1 MKKVI
6 SFLLAVVLCF
16 TLAAEAFAAS
26 VKLEAVS
33 ETVQTGQNIAVA
45 LTVDESYS
53 DVITLETRLYYNSA
67 LFTYVSYTED
77 NKDVTVKATPSTDA
91 NGTYM
96 QVTII
101 SATGGAAVKA
111 NEKIATLVFAAKDG
125 VTEQTSAE
133 FKSKIQYG
141 KTKDGTEISASDMQT
156 YSVTITPPAPGYQV
170 SVPKSISAGVNGETI
185 VPVAVHL
192 TEANGTYSASNT
204 FNAYSFTVTYDTA
217 MLRYK
222 SITPTEAKVT
232 ELGNGKLKI
241 AGTSHKAINGSD
253 TAFKLTFETFAAVGA
268 ATVTVSDA
276 KIDDKAN
283 AIDKDAPWAKAG
295 NLTTT
300 VTVGGYSVTLP
311 EGFEGKGSAA
321 AGEDYTFKVTDGKAY
336 TVTATVD
343 GISVPVTKNDDSYT
357 IEGRYVTGKIV
368 VKATPKKMVTVNV
381 THPDKTTIAGLNNG
395 TTVPEGEDVTFTVT
409 SPLDK
414 NPIAYTVKVGEVEI
428 AASRVAIA
436 ERKGPRMAYA
446 YTYTI
451 PGSMVKGESIT
462 VTVEQATDSVALIKT
477 GNGWDEN
484 VTLTY
489 TAGGVETTLTGGTIP
504 TSATALTVT
513 IKQND
518 KRNYTAVQYKQ
529 NLAAE
534 WTDFGE
540 PEKKDGNLVY
550 TYTGGFNKDILSN
563 GSFAV
568 KIDYTE
574 KADFAAD
581 KVVEYLKL
589 GTDASAKTMW
599 LVLCS
604 GKTNGYLTCSYGEN
618 TAPMYYSEKYQAW
631 AYLVISGD
639 AAETV
644 KQNVSIMNVDESAG
658 KKTVDYSGDVNMT
671 GGGVD
676 INDAQLIVNMYNA
689 DYTKFTGNVTM
700 EKFLRA
706 DMDGSKAVNNEDVLK
721 IIAAVNS

>member
-16 TLAAEAFAAS
+16 TLAAEAFASS
-26 VKLEAVS
+26 VKPEAVS

-45 LTVDESYS
+45 MTVDESYS
-53 DVITLETRLYYNSA
+53 DVITLETRLYYNSD
-67 LFTYVSYTED
+67 LFTYVSYIGD
-77 NKDVTVKATPSTDA
+77 NKDVTVNATPLTDT

-141 KTKDGTEISASDMQT
+141 KTKGGTEISASDMQT

-170 SVPKSISAGVNGETI
+170 SVPMSISAGVNGETI

-192 TEANGTYSASNT
+192 TEADGTHSASNT

-217 MLRYK
+217 KLRYK
-222 SITPTEAKVT
+222 SIAPADAEVT
-232 ELGNGKLKI
+232 ELGNGVLKI
-241 AGTSHKAINGSD
+241 AGTSHDAINGSD
-253 TAFKLTFETFAAVGA
+253 TAFKLTFETFTAVGA
-268 ATVTVSDA
+268 ATVAVSDA

-283 AIDKDAPWAKAG
+283 AIDKDAPLAKAG

-311 EGFEGKGSAA
+311 EGFEGEGSAA

-343 GISVPVTKNDDSYT
+343 GIPVPVTKNETTYT
-357 IEGRYVTGKIV
+357 IAAQYVTGKIV
-368 VKATPKKMVTVNV
+368 VAAEEKAMVTVKV
-381 THPDKTTIAGLNNG
+381 TNNGGGTIAGLNNDM
-395 TTVPEGEDVTFTVT
+395 TVPEGEDVTFTVT
-409 SPLDK
+409 SPRS
-414 NPIAYTVKVGEVEI
+414 NSTIAYVVTVGGVEL
-428 AASRVAIA
+428 AAKELTISNG
-436 ERKGPRMAYA
+436 RKKAYT

-462 VTVEQATDSVALIKT
+462 VTVEQASSNVWTLIKT
-477 GNGWDEN
+477 GNGWDDA
-484 VTLTY
+484 TLTY
-489 TAGGVETTLTGGTIP
+489 TNENGEAQSAAGSTIP
-504 TSATALTVT
+504 NTAKMVTVS
-513 IKQND
+513 IPKND
-518 KRNYTAVQYKQ
+518 KRTYTVQYGLDSAASSP
-529 NLAAE
+529 LAQADAGDK
-534 WTDFGE
+534 WT
-540 PEKKDGNLVY
+540 Y
-550 TYTGGFNKDILSN
+550 TYTADESIFSLFYLDIT
-563 GSFAV
+563 
-568 KIDYTE
+568 YTE

-581 KVVEYLKL
+581 EVVAYLKL

-639 AAETV
+639 DAETV
-644 KQNVSIMNVDESAG
+644 KNSVKIMNVDESAG

-671 GGGVD
+671 GGVD

-689 DYTKFTGNVTM
+689 DYTVFTGNVTM

-706 DMDGSKAVNNEDVLK
+706 DMDGTKAVDNADVLK
-721 IIAAVNS
+721 IIAAVNN

>member
-6 SFLLAVVLCF
+6 SFMLAIILMMSLCVSAF
-16 TLAAEAFAAS
+16 ALSLTPAADKTSIAQGETITVTLSFDERIEDIASAEA
-26 VKLEAVS
+26 
-33 ETVQTGQNIAVA
+33 
-45 LTVDESYS
+45 
-53 DVITLETRLYYNSA
+53 RLYFDDTKFEFNSGVGA
-67 LFTYVSYTED
+67 DSYT
-77 NKDVTVKATPSTDA
+77 NV
-91 NGTYM
+91 
-96 QVTII
+96 
-101 SATGGAAVKA
+101 
-111 NEKIATLVFAAKDG
+111 AKDAK
-125 VTEQTSAE
+125 TENGKKFVQINYFCQSIDSPIAAGKFATITFTAKQDIQGDAE
-133 FKSKIQYG
+133 FSAQVVSSMLKDEN
-141 KTKDGTEISASDMQT
+141 KTANTDPISLT
-156 YSVTITPPAPGYQV
+156 VTITPPAPGYQV

-217 MLRYK
+217 KLRYK
-222 SITPTEAKVT
+222 SIAPADAKVT
-232 ELGNGKLKI
+232 ELGNGELRI
-241 AGTSHKAINGSD
+241 AGTSHDAINGSD
-253 TAFKLTFETFAAVGA
+253 TAFKLTFETFSAIGA
-268 ATVTVSDA
+268 ADVSISNA

-283 AIDKDAPWAKAG
+283 AIDKDAPLAKAG

-311 EGFEGKGSAA
+311 EGFEGAGSAA

-343 GISVPVTKNDDSYT
+343 GISVPVTKNETTYT
-357 IEGRYVTGKIV
+357 IAAQYVTGKIV
-368 VKATPKKMVTVNV
+368 VTAEEKAMVTVKVANNGGG
-381 THPDKTTIAGLNNG
+381 TIAGLNNDM
-395 TTVPEGEDVTFTVT
+395 TVPEGEDVTFTVA
-409 SPLDK
+409 SPLS
-414 NPIAYTVKVGEVEI
+414 NSTIAYVVTVGDVEL
-428 AASRVAIA
+428 AAKELTISNGR
-436 ERKGPRMAYA
+436 RRTYT

-462 VTVEQATDSVALIKT
+462 VTVEKATNSVALIKT

-489 TAGGVETTLTGGTIP
+489 TADGVEKTLTGGTIP

-518 KRNYTAVQYKQ
+518 KRNYTVQYKQ
-529 NLAAE
+529 NLANE

-550 TYTGGFNKDILSN
+550 TYTDGFDKDTLSN

-581 KVVEYLKL
+581 EVVKYLEL
-589 GTDASAKTMW
+589 GTGESAKTMW

-639 AAETV
+639 DAETV
-644 KQNVSIMNVDESAG
+644 KQNVSIMNVDESTG

-671 GGGVD
+671 GGVD

-689 DYTKFTGNVTM
+689 DYTEFAGNVTM

-706 DMDGSKAVNNEDVLK
+706 DMDGSKVVDNTDVLK
-721 IIAAVNS
+721 IIAAVNN

>member
-6 SFLLAVVLCF
+6 SFMLAIILMISLCVSAF
-16 TLAAEAFAAS
+16 ALSLTPTADKTSIAQGETITVTLSFDEQIEDIASAEARLYFDDTKFEFNSGVGADS
-26 VKLEAVS
+26 YTNVVKDVKTENGKKY
-33 ETVQTGQNIAVA
+33 VQVNYFCS
-45 LTVDESYS
+45 TVDSPIAAGKFAT
-53 DVITLETRLYYNSA
+53 IT
-67 LFTYVSYTED
+67 FT
-77 NKDVTVKATPSTDA
+77 
-91 NGTYM
+91 
-96 QVTII
+96 
-101 SATGGAAVKA
+101 
-111 NEKIATLVFAAKDG
+111 AKQDIQG
-125 VTEQTSAE
+125 DAE
-133 FKSKIQYG
+133 FSAQVVSSMLKDEN
-141 KTKDGTEISASDMQT
+141 KTANTDPISLT
-156 YSVTITPPAPGYQV
+156 VTITPPAPGYQV

-217 MLRYK
+217 KLRYK
-222 SITPTEAKVT
+222 SIAPADAKVT
-232 ELGNGKLKI
+232 ELGKGELRI
-241 AGTSHKAINGSD
+241 AGTSHHAINGSD
-253 TAFKLTFETFAAVGA
+253 TAFKLTFETFSAVGA
-268 ATVTVSDA
+268 AKVAVSDA

-283 AIDKDAPWAKAG
+283 AIDKDAPLAKAG

-311 EGFEGKGSAA
+311 EGFEGEGSAA
-321 AGEDYTFKVTDGKAY
+321 AGKDYTFNVTDGKAY

-343 GISVPVTKNDDSYT
+343 GISVPVTKNETTYT
-357 IEGRYVTGKIV
+357 IAAQYVTGKIV

-381 THPDKTTIAGLNNG
+381 TYPDKTTIAGLPNDM
-395 TTVPEGEDVTFTVT
+395 TVPEGEDVTFKVT
-409 SPLDK
+409 SPRS
-414 NPIAYTVKVGEVEI
+414 NSAIAYVVTVGDVEL
-428 AASRVAIA
+428 AAKELTISDGRS
-436 ERKGPRMAYA
+436 KTYT

-462 VTVEQATDSVALIKT
+462 VTVEKATDSVALIKT

-489 TAGGVETTLTGGTIP
+489 TADGVEKTLTGGTIP
-504 TSATALTVT
+504 TSATALTAT

-518 KRNYTAVQYKQ
+518 KRNYTVQYKQ
-529 NLAAE
+529 NLANE

-550 TYTGGFNKDILSN
+550 TYTDGFDKDTLSN

-581 KVVEYLKL
+581 EVVKYLEL
-589 GTDASAKTMW
+589 GTGESAKTMW

-604 GKTNGYLTCSYGEN
+604 GKTNGYLTCSYDGS
-618 TAPMYYSEKYQAW
+618 TAAPMYYSEKYQAW

-639 AAETV
+639 DAETV
-644 KQNVSIMNVDESAG
+644 KQNVSIMNVDESTG

-671 GGGVD
+671 GGVD

-689 DYTKFTGNVTM
+689 DYTGFAGNVTM
-700 EKFLRA
+700 EKFLRV
-706 DMDGSKAVNNEDVLK
+706 DMDGSKVVDNTDVLK
-721 IIAAVNS
+721 IIAAVNN

>member
-6 SFLLAVVLCF
+6 SFMLAIILMISLCVSAF
-16 TLAAEAFAAS
+16 ALSLTPTADKTSIAQGETITVTLSFDEQIEDIASAEARLYFDDTKFEFNSGVGADS
-26 VKLEAVS
+26 YTNVVKDVKTENGKKY
-33 ETVQTGQNIAVA
+33 VQVNYFCS
-45 LTVDESYS
+45 TVDSPIAAGKFAT
-53 DVITLETRLYYNSA
+53 IT
-67 LFTYVSYTED
+67 FT
-77 NKDVTVKATPSTDA
+77 
-91 NGTYM
+91 
-96 QVTII
+96 
-101 SATGGAAVKA
+101 
-111 NEKIATLVFAAKDG
+111 AKQDIQG
-125 VTEQTSAE
+125 DAE
-133 FKSKIQYG
+133 FSAQVVSSMLKDEN
-141 KTKDGTEISASDMQT
+141 KTANTDPISLT
-156 YSVTITPPAPGYQV
+156 VTITPPAPGYQV

-192 TEANGTYSASNT
+192 TEADGTHSASNT

-217 MLRYK
+217 KLRYK
-222 SITPTEAKVT
+222 SIAPAEAEVT
-232 ELGNGKLKI
+232 ELGNGVLKI
-241 AGTSHKAINGSD
+241 AGTSHVAINGSD
-253 TAFKLTFETFAAVGA
+253 TAFKLTFETFTAVGA
-268 ATVTVSDA
+268 ATVAVSDA

-283 AIDKDAPWAKAG
+283 AIDKDAPLAKAG

-311 EGFEGKGSAA
+311 EGFEGEGSAA
-321 AGEDYTFKVTDGKAY
+321 AGVDYTFNVTDGKAY

-343 GISVPVTKNDDSYT
+343 GISVPVTKNETTYT
-357 IEGRYVTGKIV
+357 IAAQYVTGKIV
-368 VKATPKKMVTVNV
+368 VAAEEKAMVTVKV
-381 THPDKTTIAGLNNG
+381 TNNGGGTIAGLNDG
-395 TTVPEGEDVTFTVT
+395 MTVPEGEDVTFKVT
-409 SPLDK
+409 SPRS
-414 NPIAYTVKVGEVEI
+414 NSTIAYVVTVGDVEL
-428 AASRVAIA
+428 AAKELTISNGRN
-436 ERKGPRMAYA
+436 KTYT

-451 PGSMVKGESIT
+451 PGSMVKGKSIT
-462 VTVEQATDSVALIKT
+462 VTVKQATDSVALIKT

-489 TAGGVETTLTGGTIP
+489 TADGVEKTLTGGTIP

-518 KRNYTAVQYKQ
+518 KRNYTVQYKQ

-550 TYTGGFNKDILSN
+550 TYTGGFDKYTLSN

-581 KVVEYLKL
+581 GVVEYLKL

-631 AYLVISGD
+631 AYLVISD
-639 AAETV
+639 DNAETV

-671 GGGVD
+671 GGVD

-689 DYTKFTGNVTM
+689 DYTVFTGNVTM

-706 DMDGSKAVNNEDVLK
+706 DMDGNKAVNNADVLK
-721 IIAAVNS
+721 IIAAVNN

>member
-26 VKLEAVS
+26 VKPEAVS

-45 LTVDESYS
+45 MTVDESYS
-53 DVITLETRLYYNSA
+53 DVITLETRLYYNSD
-67 LFTYVSYTED
+67 LFTYVSYIGD
-77 NKDVTVKATPSTDA
+77 NKDVTVNATPLTDT

-141 KTKDGTEISASDMQT
+141 KTKGGTEISASDMQT

-170 SVPKSISAGVNGETI
+170 SVPMSISAGVNGETI

-192 TEANGTYSASNT
+192 TEADGTHSASNT

-217 MLRYK
+217 KLRYK
-222 SITPTEAKVT
+222 SIAPADAEVT
-232 ELGNGKLKI
+232 ELGNGVLKI
-241 AGTSHKAINGSD
+241 AGTSHDAINGSD
-253 TAFKLTFETFAAVGA
+253 TAFKLTFETFTAVGA
-268 ATVTVSDA
+268 ATVAVSDA

-283 AIDKDAPWAKAG
+283 AIDKDAPLAKAG

-311 EGFEGKGSAA
+311 EGFEGEGSAA
-321 AGEDYTFKVTDGKAY
+321 AGEDYIFNVTDGKAY

-343 GISVPVTKNDDSYT
+343 GISVPVTKNGTTYT
-357 IEGRYVTGKIV
+357 IAAQYVTGKIV
-368 VKATPKKMVTVNV
+368 VTAEEKAMVTVKV
-381 THPDKTTIAGLNNG
+381 TNNGGGTIAGLNNDMP
-395 TTVPEGEDVTFTVT
+395 VPEGEDVPFTVT
-409 SPLDK
+409 SPL
-414 NPIAYTVKVGEVEI
+414 NNYPIAYTVKVGKVEI
-428 AASRVAIA
+428 AASGVAIA
-436 ERKGPRMAYA
+436 ERKGKRMAYT

-462 VTVEQATDSVALIKT
+462 VTVEQAKRDVWTLIKT
-477 GNGWDEN
+477 GNGWDDA
-484 VTLTY
+484 TLTY
-489 TAGGVETTLTGGTIP
+489 TNENGEAQSAAGSTIP
-504 TSATALTVT
+504 NTAKTVT
-513 IKQND
+513 VSIPKND
-518 KRNYTAVQYKQ
+518 KRTYTVQYGLDSAASSP
-529 NLAAE
+529 LAQVDAGDK
-534 WTDFGE
+534 WT
-540 PEKKDGNLVY
+540 Y
-550 TYTGGFNKDILSN
+550 TYTADGSTFSRFYLDIT
-563 GSFAV
+563 
-568 KIDYTE
+568 YTE

-589 GTDASAKTMW
+589 GTDESAKAMW

-604 GKTNGYLTCSYGEN
+604 GKTNGYLTCSYDSS
-618 TAPMYYSEKYQAW
+618 TAAPMYYSEKYQAW

-639 AAETV
+639 NAETV
-644 KQNVSIMNVDESAG
+644 KNSVKIINVDESAG

-671 GGGVD
+671 GGVD

-689 DYTKFTGNVTM
+689 DYTVFTGNVTM

-706 DMDGSKAVNNEDVLK
+706 DMDGNKAVDNADVLK
-721 IIAAVNS
+721 IIAAVNN

>member
-26 VKLEAVS
+26 VKPEAVS

-45 LTVDESYS
+45 MTVDESYS
-53 DVITLETRLYYNSA
+53 DVITLETRLYYNSD
-67 LFTYVSYTED
+67 LFTYVSYIGD
-77 NKDVTVKATPSTDA
+77 NKDVTVNATPLTDT

-156 YSVTITPPAPGYQV
+156 YSVTITPPAPGYRV
-170 SVPKSISAGVNGETI
+170 SVPESISAGVNGETI

-192 TEANGTYSASNT
+192 TEADGTHSASDT

-217 MLRYK
+217 KLRYK
-222 SITPTEAKVT
+222 SIAPADAKVT
-232 ELGNGKLKI
+232 ELGKGVLKI
-241 AGTSHKAINGSD
+241 AGTSHDAINGSD
-253 TAFKLTFETFAAVGA
+253 TAFKLTFETFTAVGA
-268 ATVTVSDA
+268 TTVTVSDA

-343 GISVPVTKNDDSYT
+343 GISVPVTKNETTYT
-357 IEGRYVTGKIV
+357 IAALYVTGKIV

-381 THPDKTTIAGLNNG
+381 TSPDKTTIAGLPNDM
-395 TTVPEGEDVTFTVT
+395 TVPEGEDVTFKVT
-409 SPLDK
+409 SPRS
-414 NPIAYTVKVGEVEI
+414 NSTIAYVVTVGDVEL
-428 AASRVAIA
+428 AAKELTISDGRS
-436 ERKGPRMAYA
+436 KTYT

-462 VTVEQATDSVALIKT
+462 VTVKQASRDVWTLIKT
-477 GNGWDEN
+477 GNGWDGA
-484 VTLTY
+484 TLTY
-489 TAGGVETTLTGGTIP
+489 TDKNDEVQSVAGSTIP
-504 TSATALTVT
+504 NTAKTVT
-513 IKQND
+513 VSIPKND
-518 KRNYTAVQYKQ
+518 KRTYTVKYGLDSAAS
-529 NLAAE
+529 NPLAQVDAGDK
-534 WTDFGE
+534 WT
-540 PEKKDGNLVY
+540 Y
-550 TYTGGFNKDILSN
+550 TYTAK
-563 GSFAV
+563 GSFSLLYLDIA
-568 KIDYTE
+568 YTE

-581 KVVEYLKL
+581 EVVKYLEL
-589 GTDASAKTMW
+589 GTGESAKTMW

-604 GKTNGYLTCSYGEN
+604 GKTNGYLTCSYDGS
-618 TAPMYYSEKYQAW
+618 TAAPMYYSEKYQAW

-639 AAETV
+639 NAEAV

-671 GGGVD
+671 GDVD

-689 DYTKFTGNVTM
+689 DYTGFAGNVTM

-706 DMDGSKAVNNEDVLK
+706 DMDGSKAVDNADVLK
-721 IIAAVNS
+721 IIAAVNN

>member
-26 VKLEAVS
+26 VKPEAVS

-45 LTVDESYS
+45 MTVDESYS
-53 DVITLETRLYYNSA
+53 DVITLETRLYYNSD
-67 LFTYVSYTED
+67 LFTYVSYTGD
-77 NKDVTVKATPSTDA
+77 NKDVTVKATPLTDT

-101 SATGGAAVKA
+101 GATGGAAVKA

-192 TEANGTYSASNT
+192 TEANGTHSASNT

-217 MLRYK
+217 KLRYK
-222 SITPTEAKVT
+222 SIAPAEAEVT
-232 ELGNGKLKI
+232 ELGNGELRI
-241 AGTSHKAINGSD
+241 AGTSHHAINGSD
-253 TAFKLTFETFAAVGA
+253 TAFKLTFETFSAIGA
-268 ATVTVSDA
+268 ADVSISNA

-283 AIDKDAPWAKAG
+283 AIDKDAPLAKAG

-311 EGFEGKGSAA
+311 EGFEGEGSAA

-381 THPDKTTIAGLNNG
+381 TYPDKTTIAGLPNDM
-395 TTVPEGEDVTFTVT
+395 TVPEGEDVTFTVA
-409 SPLDK
+409 SPLS
-414 NPIAYTVKVGEVEI
+414 NSTIAYVVTVGDVEL
-428 AASRVAIA
+428 AAKELTISNGR
-436 ERKGPRMAYA
+436 RRTYT

-462 VTVEQATDSVALIKT
+462 VTVKQASSEVWTLIKT
-477 GNGWDEN
+477 GNGWADAE
-484 VTLTY
+484 LTY
-489 TAGGVETTLTGGTIP
+489 TMENDETVYTATATIP
-504 TSATALTVT
+504 NTAKTVT
-513 IKQND
+513 VSIPKND
-518 KRNYTAVQYKQ
+518 KRTYTVQYG
-529 NLAAE
+529 LDSAASNPLTQVDAGDK
-534 WTDFGE
+534 WT
-540 PEKKDGNLVY
+540 Y
-550 TYTGGFNKDILSN
+550 TYTADGSTFSLFYLDIT
-563 GSFAV
+563 
-568 KIDYTE
+568 YTE

-589 GTDASAKTMW
+589 GTDESAKAMW

-604 GKTNGYLTCSYGEN
+604 GKTNGYLTCSYDGS
-618 TAPMYYSEKYQAW
+618 TAAPMYYSEKYQAW

-639 AAETV
+639 DAETV
-644 KQNVSIMNVDESAG
+644 KNSVKIMNVDESAG
-658 KKTVDYSGDVNMT
+658 KKAVDYSGDVNMT
-671 GGGVD
+671 GGVD

-689 DYTKFTGNVTM
+689 DYTEFTGNVTM

-706 DMDGSKAVNNEDVLK
+706 DMDGSKVVDNADVLK
-721 IIAAVNS
+721 IIAAVNN

>member
-6 SFLLAVVLCF
+6 SFMLAIILMISLCVSAF
-16 TLAAEAFAAS
+16 ALSLTPTADKTSIAQGETITVTLSFDEQIEDIASAEARLYFDDTKFEFNSGVGADS
-26 VKLEAVS
+26 YTNVVKDVKTENGKKY
-33 ETVQTGQNIAVA
+33 VQVNYFCS
-45 LTVDESYS
+45 TVDSPIAAGKFAT
-53 DVITLETRLYYNSA
+53 IT
-67 LFTYVSYTED
+67 FT
-77 NKDVTVKATPSTDA
+77 
-91 NGTYM
+91 
-96 QVTII
+96 
-101 SATGGAAVKA
+101 
-111 NEKIATLVFAAKDG
+111 AKQDIQG
-125 VTEQTSAE
+125 DAE
-133 FKSKIQYG
+133 FSAQVVSSMLKDEN
-141 KTKDGTEISASDMQT
+141 KTANTDPISLT
-156 YSVTITPPAPGYQV
+156 VTITPPAPGYQV

-217 MLRYK
+217 KLRYK
-222 SITPTEAKVT
+222 SIAPADAKVT
-232 ELGNGKLKI
+232 ELGKGELRI
-241 AGTSHKAINGSD
+241 AGTSHHAINGSD
-253 TAFKLTFETFAAVGA
+253 TAFKLTFETFSAVGA
-268 ATVTVSDA
+268 AKVAVSDA

-283 AIDKDAPWAKAG
+283 AIDKDAPLAKAG

-311 EGFEGKGSAA
+311 EGFEGEGSAA
-321 AGEDYTFKVTDGKAY
+321 AGKDYTFNVTDGKAY

-343 GISVPVTKNDDSYT
+343 GISVPVTKNETTYT
-357 IEGRYVTGKIV
+357 IAAQYVTGKIV

-381 THPDKTTIAGLNNG
+381 TYPDKTTIAGLPNDM
-395 TTVPEGEDVTFTVT
+395 TVPEGEDVTFKVT
-409 SPLDK
+409 SPRS
-414 NPIAYTVKVGEVEI
+414 NSAIAYVVTVGDVEL
-428 AASRVAIA
+428 AAKELTISDGRS
-436 ERKGPRMAYA
+436 KTYT

-462 VTVEQATDSVALIKT
+462 VTVEKATDSVALIKT

-489 TAGGVETTLTGGTIP
+489 TADGVEKTLTGGTIP

-518 KRNYTAVQYKQ
+518 KRNYTVQYKQ
-529 NLAAE
+529 NLANE

-550 TYTGGFNKDILSN
+550 TYTDGFDKDTLSN

-581 KVVEYLKL
+581 EVVKYLEL
-589 GTDASAKTMW
+589 GTGESAKTMW

-604 GKTNGYLTCSYGEN
+604 GKTNGYLTCSYDGS
-618 TAPMYYSEKYQAW
+618 TAAPMYYSEKYQAW

-639 AAETV
+639 DAETV
-644 KQNVSIMNVDESAG
+644 KQNVSIMNVDESTG

-671 GGGVD
+671 GGVD

-689 DYTKFTGNVTM
+689 DYTGFAGNVTM

-706 DMDGSKAVNNEDVLK
+706 DMDGSKVVDNTDVLK
-721 IIAAVNS
+721 IIAAVNN

>member
-16 TLAAEAFAAS
+16 ALAAEAFAAS
-26 VKLEAVS
+26 VKPEAVS

-53 DVITLETRLYYNSA
+53 DVITLETRLYYNSD
-67 LFTYVSYTED
+67 LFTYVSYTGD
-77 NKDVTVKATPSTDA
+77 NKDVTVNATPLTDT

-101 SATGGAAVKA
+101 GATGGAAVKA

-192 TEANGTYSASNT
+192 TEADGTHSASNT

-217 MLRYK
+217 KLRYK
-222 SITPTEAKVT
+222 SIAPTDAEVT

-241 AGTSHKAINGSD
+241 AGTSHHAINGSD
-253 TAFKLTFETFAAVGA
+253 TAFKLTFETFTAVGA
-268 ATVTVSDA
+268 TKVTVSDA

-283 AIDKDAPWAKAG
+283 AIDKDAPLAKAG

-343 GISVPVTKNDDSYT
+343 GISVPVTKNETTYT
-357 IEGRYVTGKIV
+357 IAAQYVTGKIV
-368 VKATPKKMVTVNV
+368 VTAEENAMVTVKVANNGGG
-381 THPDKTTIAGLNNG
+381 TIAGLNNG
-395 TTVPEGEDVTFTVT
+395 TTVPKGEDVTFTVA
-409 SPLDK
+409 SPRS
-414 NPIAYTVKVGEVEI
+414 NSTIAYVVTVGGVEL
-428 AASRVAIA
+428 AAKELTISNGFKKI
-436 ERKGPRMAYA
+436 YT

-462 VTVEQATDSVALIKT
+462 VTVEKASSDVWTLIKT
-477 GNGWDEN
+477 GNGWDGAELTYTIGDDTTAYTAGSTIPN
-484 VTLTY
+484 TAKTVTVSIPKNDKRTYTVKYGLDSTASSSLTQADAGDKWTYTY
-489 TAGGVETTLTGGTIP
+489 TAGESTFSWFYL
-504 TSATALTVT
+504 
-513 IKQND
+513 
-518 KRNYTAVQYKQ
+518 
-529 NLAAE
+529 
-534 WTDFGE
+534 
-540 PEKKDGNLVY
+540 
-550 TYTGGFNKDILSN
+550 DIT
-563 GSFAV
+563 
-568 KIDYTE
+568 YTE

-581 KVVEYLKL
+581 EVVEYLKL

-671 GGGVD
+671 GGVD

-689 DYTKFTGNVTM
+689 DYTVFTGNVTM

-706 DMDGSKAVNNEDVLK
+706 DMDGSKAVDNTDVLK

>member
-26 VKLEAVS
+26 VKPEAVS

-53 DVITLETRLYYNSA
+53 NVITLETRLYYNSD
-67 LFTYVSYTED
+67 LFTYVSYTGD
-77 NKDVTVKATPSTDA
+77 NKDVTVKATPSTDT

-101 SATGGAAVKA
+101 GATGGAAVKA

-133 FKSKIQYG
+133 FKSKIEYG

-217 MLRYK
+217 KLRYK
-222 SITPTEAKVT
+222 SIAPADAKVT
-232 ELGNGKLKI
+232 ELGSGVLRI
-241 AGTSHKAINGSD
+241 AGTSHDAINGSD
-253 TAFKLTFETFAAVGA
+253 TAFKLTFETFSAIGTAD
-268 ATVTVSDA
+268 VSISNA

-283 AIDKDAPWAKAG
+283 AIDKDAPLAKTG
-295 NLTTT
+295 NLTTI

-311 EGFEGKGSAA
+311 EGFEGAGSAA

-343 GISVPVTKNDDSYT
+343 GISVPVTKNETTYT
-357 IEGRYVTGKIV
+357 IAAQYVTGKIV
-368 VKATPKKMVTVNV
+368 VAAEEKAMVTVKV
-381 THPDKTTIAGLNNG
+381 TNNGDGTIAGLNNDM
-395 TTVPEGEDVTFTVT
+395 TVPEGEDVTFTVT
-409 SPLDK
+409 SPLNN

-428 AASRVAIA
+428 AASGVAIA
-436 ERKGPRMAYA
+436 DQKGKRMAYA

-462 VTVEQATDSVALIKT
+462 VTVKQATDSVALIKT

-489 TAGGVETTLTGGTIP
+489 TADGVEKTLTGGTIP

-518 KRNYTAVQYKQ
+518 KRNYTVQYKQ

-550 TYTGGFNKDILSN
+550 TYTGGFDKYTLSN

-631 AYLVISGD
+631 AYLVISD
-639 AAETV
+639 DNAETV
-644 KQNVSIMNVDESAG
+644 KNSVKIMNVDESAG

-671 GGGVD
+671 GGVD

-689 DYTKFTGNVTM
+689 DYTGFAGNVTM

-721 IIAAVNS
+721 IIAAVNN

>member
-26 VKLEAVS
+26 VKPEAVS

-45 LTVDESYS
+45 LTVDENYS
-53 DVITLETRLYYNSA
+53 NVITLETRLYYNSN
-67 LFTYVSYTED
+67 LFTYVSYIGD
-77 NKDVTVKATPSTDA
+77 NKDVTVNATPSTDT

-101 SATGGAAVKA
+101 GATGGAAVKA

-156 YSVTITPPAPGYQV
+156 YSVTITPPAPGYRV
-170 SVPKSISAGVNGETI
+170 SVPESISAGVNGETI

-192 TEANGTYSASNT
+192 TEADGTHSASNT

-217 MLRYK
+217 KLRYK
-222 SITPTEAKVT
+222 SIAPADAKVT
-232 ELGNGKLKI
+232 ELGSGVLKI
-241 AGTSHKAINGSD
+241 AGTSHHAINGSD
-253 TAFKLTFETFAAVGA
+253 TAFKLTFETFTAVGA

-311 EGFEGKGSAA
+311 EGFEGAGSAA

-368 VKATPKKMVTVNV
+368 VAAKEKAMVTVNV
-381 THPDKTTIAGLNNG
+381 TYPSDATIAGLPNDM
-395 TTVPEGEDVTFTVT
+395 TVPEGEDVTFTVA
-409 SPLDK
+409 SPRS
-414 NPIAYTVKVGEVEI
+414 NSTIAYVVTVGGVEL
-428 AASRVAIA
+428 AAKELTISNGFKKI
-436 ERKGPRMAYA
+436 YT

-451 PGSMVKGESIT
+451 PGSMVKGDIIT
-462 VTVEQATDSVALIKT
+462 VTVKQASSDVWTLIKT
-477 GNGWDEN
+477 GNGWADAE
-484 VTLTY
+484 LTY
-489 TAGGVETTLTGGTIP
+489 TMENDETVYTATATIP
-504 TSATALTVT
+504 NTAKTVT
-513 IKQND
+513 VSIPKND
-518 KRNYTAVQYKQ
+518 KRTYTVQYGLDSPARTSLEPVDAGDK
-529 NLAAE
+529 
-534 WTDFGE
+534 WT
-540 PEKKDGNLVY
+540 Y
-550 TYTGGFNKDILSN
+550 TYTADGRNIFSLFYLDIT
-563 GSFAV
+563 
-568 KIDYTE
+568 YTE

-581 KVVEYLKL
+581 EVVEYLKL

-639 AAETV
+639 DAETV
-644 KQNVSIMNVDESAG
+644 KNSVKIMNVDESAG

-671 GGGVD
+671 GGVD

-689 DYTKFTGNVTM
+689 DYTEFTGNVTM

-706 DMDGSKAVNNEDVLK
+706 DMDGSKAVDNADVLK
-721 IIAAVNS
+721 IIAAVNN

>member
-26 VKLEAVS
+26 VKPEAVS

-53 DVITLETRLYYNSA
+53 DVITLETRLYYNSD
-67 LFTYVSYTED
+67 LFTYVSYTGD
-77 NKDVTVKATPSTDA
+77 NKDVTVNATPLTDT

-192 TEANGTYSASNT
+192 TETNGTYSASNT

-217 MLRYK
+217 KLRYK
-222 SITPTEAKVT
+222 SIAPADAKVT
-232 ELGNGKLKI
+232 ELGNGELRI

-253 TAFKLTFETFAAVGA
+253 TAFKLTFETFTAVGE

-283 AIDKDAPWAKAG
+283 AIDKDAPLAKTG

-311 EGFEGKGSAA
+311 KGFEGEGSAA
-321 AGEDYTFKVTDGKAY
+321 AGEDYIFNVTDGKAY

-368 VKATPKKMVTVNV
+368 VAAKEKAMVTVKV
-381 THPDKTTIAGLNNG
+381 TNPDKATIAGLNDG
-395 TTVPEGEDVTFTVT
+395 KPVPEGEDVMFTVT

-436 ERKGPRMAYA
+436 DQGKRKAYT

-489 TAGGVETTLTGGTIP
+489 TADGKEKTLTGGTIP

-518 KRNYTAVQYKQ
+518 KRNYTVQYKQ
-529 NLAAE
+529 NLANE
-534 WTDFGE
+534 WMDFGE

-550 TYTGGFNKDILSN
+550 TYMGGFDKYTLSN

-581 KVVEYLKL
+581 EVVKYLEL
-589 GTDASAKTMW
+589 GTGESAKTMW

-604 GKTNGYLTCSYGEN
+604 GKTNGYLTCSYDGS
-618 TAPMYYSEKYQAW
+618 TAAPMYYSEKYQAW

-639 AAETV
+639 DAETV
-644 KQNVSIMNVDESAG
+644 KQNVSIMNVDESTG

-671 GGGVD
+671 GGVD

-689 DYTKFTGNVTM
+689 DYTGFAGNVTM

-706 DMDGSKAVNNEDVLK
+706 DMDGSKVVDNTDVLK
-721 IIAAVNS
+721 IIAAVNN

>member
-6 SFLLAVVLCF
+6 SFMLAIILMMSLCVSAF
-16 TLAAEAFAAS
+16 ALSLTPAADKTSIAQGETITVTLSFDERIEDIASAEA
-26 VKLEAVS
+26 
-33 ETVQTGQNIAVA
+33 
-45 LTVDESYS
+45 
-53 DVITLETRLYYNSA
+53 RLYFDDTKFEFNSGVGA
-67 LFTYVSYTED
+67 DSYT
-77 NKDVTVKATPSTDA
+77 NV
-91 NGTYM
+91 
-96 QVTII
+96 
-101 SATGGAAVKA
+101 
-111 NEKIATLVFAAKDG
+111 AKDAK
-125 VTEQTSAE
+125 TENGKKFVQINYFCQSIDSPIAAGKFATITFTAKQDIQGDAE
-133 FKSKIQYG
+133 FSAQVVSSMLKDEN
-141 KTKDGTEISASDMQT
+141 KTANTDPISLT
-156 YSVTITPPAPGYQV
+156 VTITPPAPGYQV

-217 MLRYK
+217 KLRYK
-222 SITPTEAKVT
+222 SIAPADAKVT
-232 ELGNGKLKI
+232 ELGKGELRI
-241 AGTSHKAINGSD
+241 AGTSHHAINGSD
-253 TAFKLTFETFAAVGA
+253 TAFKLTFETFSAVGA
-268 ATVTVSDA
+268 AKVAVSDA

-283 AIDKDAPWAKAG
+283 AIDKDAPLAKAG

-311 EGFEGKGSAA
+311 EGFEGEGSAA
-321 AGEDYTFKVTDGKAY
+321 AGKDYTFNVTDGKAY

-368 VKATPKKMVTVNV
+368 VAAKEKAMVTVKV
-381 THPDKTTIAGLNNG
+381 TNPDKATIAGLNDG
-395 TTVPEGEDVTFTVT
+395 KPVPEGEDVMFTVT

-436 ERKGPRMAYA
+436 DQGKRKAYT

-489 TAGGVETTLTGGTIP
+489 TADGKEKTLTGGTIP

-518 KRNYTAVQYKQ
+518 KRNYTVQYKQ
-529 NLAAE
+529 NLANE
-534 WTDFGE
+534 WMDFGE

-550 TYTGGFNKDILSN
+550 TYMGGFDKYTLSN

-581 KVVEYLKL
+581 EVVKYLEL
-589 GTDASAKTMW
+589 GTGESAKTMW

-604 GKTNGYLTCSYGEN
+604 GKTNGYLTCSYDGS
-618 TAPMYYSEKYQAW
+618 TAAPMYYSEKYQAW

-639 AAETV
+639 DAETV
-644 KQNVSIMNVDESAG
+644 KQNVSIMNVDESTG

-671 GGGVD
+671 GGVD

-689 DYTKFTGNVTM
+689 DYTGFAGNVTM

-706 DMDGSKAVNNEDVLK
+706 DMDGSKVVDNTDVLK
-721 IIAAVNS
+721 IIAAVNN

>member
-6 SFLLAVVLCF
+6 SFMLAIILMISLCVSAF
-16 TLAAEAFAAS
+16 ALSLTPTADKTSIAQGETITVTLSFDEQIEDIASAEARLYFDDTKFEFNSGVGADS
-26 VKLEAVS
+26 YTNVVKDVKTENGKKY
-33 ETVQTGQNIAVA
+33 VQVNYFCS
-45 LTVDESYS
+45 TVDSPIAAGKFAT
-53 DVITLETRLYYNSA
+53 IT
-67 LFTYVSYTED
+67 FT
-77 NKDVTVKATPSTDA
+77 
-91 NGTYM
+91 
-96 QVTII
+96 
-101 SATGGAAVKA
+101 
-111 NEKIATLVFAAKDG
+111 AKQDIQG
-125 VTEQTSAE
+125 DAE
-133 FKSKIQYG
+133 FSAQVVSSMLKDEN
-141 KTKDGTEISASDMQT
+141 KTANTDPISLT
-156 YSVTITPPAPGYQV
+156 VTITPPAPGYQV

-217 MLRYK
+217 KLRYK
-222 SITPTEAKVT
+222 SIAPADAKVT
-232 ELGNGKLKI
+232 ELGKGELRI
-241 AGTSHKAINGSD
+241 AGTSHHAINGSD
-253 TAFKLTFETFAAVGA
+253 TAFKLTFETFSAIGA
-268 ATVTVSDA
+268 ADVSISNA

-283 AIDKDAPWAKAG
+283 AIDKDAPLAKAS

-311 EGFEGKGSAA
+311 EGFEGEGSAA
-321 AGEDYTFKVTDGKAY
+321 AGEDYTFKVTDGRAY

-368 VKATPKKMVTVNV
+368 VAAKEKAMVTVKVDN
-381 THPDKTTIAGLNNG
+381 KGGGTIAELNDG
-395 TTVPEGEDVTFTVT
+395 MTVMTVPEGEDVTFTVT

-414 NPIAYTVKVGEVEI
+414 NPIAYTVKVDEVEI
-428 AASRVAIA
+428 AASGVAIA
-436 ERKGPRMAYA
+436 DQKGPRKAYA

-462 VTVEQATDSVALIKT
+462 VTVEKATDSVALIKT

-489 TAGGVETTLTGGTIP
+489 TADGVEKTLTGGTIP

-518 KRNYTAVQYKQ
+518 KRNYTVQYKQ
-529 NLAAE
+529 NLANE

-550 TYTGGFNKDILSN
+550 TYTDGFDKDTLSN

-581 KVVEYLKL
+581 KVVEYLQL

-604 GKTNGYLTCSYGEN
+604 GKTNGYLTCSYDGS
-618 TAPMYYSEKYQAW
+618 TAAPMYYSEKYQAW

-639 AAETV
+639 NEEAV

-671 GGGVD
+671 GDVD

-689 DYTKFTGNVTM
+689 DYTGFAGNVTM

-706 DMDGSKAVNNEDVLK
+706 DMDGSKVVDNTDVLK
-721 IIAAVNS
+721 IIAAVNN

>member
-1 MKKVI
+1 MI
-6 SFLLAVVLCF
+6 SLCVSAF
-16 TLAAEAFAAS
+16 ALSLTPTADKTSIAQGETITVTLSFDEQIEDIASAEARLYFDDTKFEFNSGVGADS
-26 VKLEAVS
+26 YTNVVKDVKTENGKKY
-33 ETVQTGQNIAVA
+33 VQVNYFCS
-45 LTVDESYS
+45 TVDSPIAAGKFAT
-53 DVITLETRLYYNSA
+53 IT
-67 LFTYVSYTED
+67 FT
-77 NKDVTVKATPSTDA
+77 
-91 NGTYM
+91 
-96 QVTII
+96 
-101 SATGGAAVKA
+101 
-111 NEKIATLVFAAKDG
+111 AKQDIQG
-125 VTEQTSAE
+125 DAE
-133 FKSKIQYG
+133 FSAQVVSSMLKDEN
-141 KTKDGTEISASDMQT
+141 KTANTDPISLT
-156 YSVTITPPAPGYQV
+156 VTITPPAPGYQV

-217 MLRYK
+217 KLRYK
-222 SITPTEAKVT
+222 SIAPADAKVT
-232 ELGNGKLKI
+232 ELGNGELRI
-241 AGTSHKAINGSD
+241 AGTSHDAINGSD
-253 TAFKLTFETFAAVGA
+253 TAFKLTFETFSAVGA
-268 ATVTVSDA
+268 TTVTVSDA

-283 AIDKDAPWAKAG
+283 AIDKDAPLAKAG

-311 EGFEGKGSAA
+311 EGFEGEGSAA

-368 VKATPKKMVTVNV
+368 VAAKEKAMVTVKV
-381 THPDKTTIAGLNNG
+381 TNPDKATIAGLNDG
-395 TTVPEGEDVTFTVT
+395 KPVPEGEDVMFTVT

-436 ERKGPRMAYA
+436 DQGKRKAYT

-489 TAGGVETTLTGGTIP
+489 TADGKEKTLTGGTIP

-518 KRNYTAVQYKQ
+518 KRNYTVQYKQ
-529 NLAAE
+529 NLANE
-534 WTDFGE
+534 WMDFGE

-550 TYTGGFNKDILSN
+550 TYMGGFDKYTLSN

-581 KVVEYLKL
+581 EVVKYLEL
-589 GTDASAKTMW
+589 GTGESAKTMW

-604 GKTNGYLTCSYGEN
+604 GKTNGYLTCSYDGS
-618 TAPMYYSEKYQAW
+618 TAAPMYYSEKYQAW

-639 AAETV
+639 DAETV
-644 KQNVSIMNVDESAG
+644 KQNVSIMNVDESTG

-671 GGGVD
+671 GGVD

-689 DYTKFTGNVTM
+689 DYTGFAGNVTM

-706 DMDGSKAVNNEDVLK
+706 DMDGSKVVDNTDVLK
-721 IIAAVNS
+721 IIAAVNN

>member
-1 MKKVI
+1 MLAIILMI
-6 SFLLAVVLCF
+6 SLCVSAF
-16 TLAAEAFAAS
+16 ALSLTPTADKTSIAQGETITVTLSFDEQIEDIASAEARLYFDDTKFEFNSGVGADS
-26 VKLEAVS
+26 YTNVVKDVKTENGKKY
-33 ETVQTGQNIAVA
+33 VQVNYFCS
-45 LTVDESYS
+45 TVDSPIAAGKFAT
-53 DVITLETRLYYNSA
+53 IT
-67 LFTYVSYTED
+67 FT
-77 NKDVTVKATPSTDA
+77 
-91 NGTYM
+91 
-96 QVTII
+96 
-101 SATGGAAVKA
+101 
-111 NEKIATLVFAAKDG
+111 AKQDIQG
-125 VTEQTSAE
+125 DAE
-133 FKSKIQYG
+133 FSAQVVSSMLKDEN
-141 KTKDGTEISASDMQT
+141 KTANTDPISLT
-156 YSVTITPPAPGYQV
+156 VTITPPAPGYQV

-217 MLRYK
+217 KLRYK
-222 SITPTEAKVT
+222 SIAPADAKVT
-232 ELGNGKLKI
+232 ELGKGELRI
-241 AGTSHKAINGSD
+241 AGTSHHAINGSD
-253 TAFKLTFETFAAVGA
+253 TAFKLTFETFSAIGA
-268 ATVTVSDA
+268 ADVSISNA

-283 AIDKDAPWAKAG
+283 AIDKDAPLAKAG

-311 EGFEGKGSAA
+311 EGFEGEGSAA
-321 AGEDYTFKVTDGKAY
+321 AGEDYTFKVTDGRAY

-368 VKATPKKMVTVNV
+368 VAAKEKAMVTVKVDN
-381 THPDKTTIAGLNNG
+381 KGGGTIAELNDG
-395 TTVPEGEDVTFTVT
+395 MTVMTVPEGEDVTFTVT

-414 NPIAYTVKVGEVEI
+414 NPIAYTVKVDEVEI
-428 AASRVAIA
+428 AASGVAIA
-436 ERKGPRMAYA
+436 DQKGPRKAYA

-489 TAGGVETTLTGGTIP
+489 TADGEEKTLTGGTIP

-518 KRNYTAVQYKQ
+518 KRNYTVQYKQ

-550 TYTGGFNKDILSN
+550 TYTGGFDKYTLSN

-581 KVVEYLKL
+581 KVVEYLQL

-604 GKTNGYLTCSYGEN
+604 GKTNGYLTCSYDGS
-618 TAPMYYSEKYQAW
+618 TAAPMYYSEKYQAW

-639 AAETV
+639 NEEAV

-671 GGGVD
+671 GDVD

-689 DYTKFTGNVTM
+689 DYTGFAGNVTM

-706 DMDGSKAVNNEDVLK
+706 DMDGSKVVDNTDVLK
-721 IIAAVNS
+721 IIAAVNN

>member
-26 VKLEAVS
+26 VKPEAVS

-45 LTVDESYS
+45 LTVDENYS
-53 DVITLETRLYYNSA
+53 NVITLETRLYYNSN
-67 LFTYVSYTED
+67 LFTYVSYIGD
-77 NKDVTVKATPSTDA
+77 NKDVTVNATPSTDT

-101 SATGGAAVKA
+101 GATGGAAVKA

-192 TEANGTYSASNT
+192 TKADGSNSENDT

-217 MLRYK
+217 KLRYK
-222 SITPTEAKVT
+222 SIAPADAKVT
-232 ELGNGKLKI
+232 ELGNGELRI
-241 AGTSHKAINGSD
+241 AGTSHDAINGSD
-253 TAFKLTFETFAAVGA
+253 TAFKLTFETFTAVGA

-283 AIDKDAPWAKAG
+283 AIDKDAPLAKAG

-311 EGFEGKGSAA
+311 EGFEGEGSAA

-343 GISVPVTKNDDSYT
+343 SIPVPVTKNETTYT
-357 IEGRYVTGKIV
+357 IAAQYVTGKIV
-368 VKATPKKMVTVNV
+368 VAAEEKAMVTVKV
-381 THPDKTTIAGLNNG
+381 TNNGGGTIAGLNDG
-395 TTVPEGEDVTFTVT
+395 MTVPEGEDVTFTVT
-409 SPLDK
+409 SPLNN

-428 AASRVAIA
+428 AASGVAIA
-436 ERKGPRMAYA
+436 EQKGRRMAYA

-489 TAGGVETTLTGGTIP
+489 TADGEEKTLTGGTIP

-518 KRNYTAVQYKQ
+518 KRNYTVQYKQ

-550 TYTGGFNKDILSN
+550 TYTGGFDKYTLSN

-581 KVVEYLKL
+581 EVVEYLKL

-639 AAETV
+639 DAETV
-644 KQNVSIMNVDESAG
+644 KNSVKIMNVDESAG
-658 KKTVDYSGDVNMT
+658 KKAVDYSGDVNMT
-671 GGGVD
+671 GGVD

-689 DYTKFTGNVTM
+689 DYTEFTGNVTM

-706 DMDGSKAVNNEDVLK
+706 DMDGSKAVDNADVLK
-721 IIAAVNS
+721 IIAAVNN

>member
-1 MKKVI
+1 MKRKAL
-6 SFLLAVVLCF
+6 SALLAVVMLF
-16 TLAAEAFAAS
+16 SLVATAFAESMQIKADKDKIEKGQDVTVTVSLDQKIVDAAMFVMHLNFDGTLFDYKDGTAVAGGTILES
-26 VKLEAVS
+26 VKGEGAKCYKQVNWAAINGKGTIPAGTFLTATFTAKKDIDGQSVS
-33 ETVQTGQNIAVA
+33 ATFSAE
-45 LTVDESYS
+45 VDESQFVGLGTTPAY
-53 DVITLETRLYYNSA
+53 EK
-67 LFTYVSYTED
+67 VSLT
-77 NKDVTVKATPSTDA
+77 
-91 NGTYM
+91 
-96 QVTII
+96 
-101 SATGGAAVKA
+101 
-111 NEKIATLVFAAKDG
+111 
-125 VTEQTSAE
+125 
-133 FKSKIQYG
+133 
-141 KTKDGTEISASDMQT
+141 
-156 YSVTITPPAPGYQV
+156 VTITPPAPGYQV

-192 TEANGTYSASNT
+192 TDADGTHSASNT

-217 MLRYK
+217 KLRYK
-222 SITPTEAKVT
+222 SIAPADAEVT
-232 ELGNGKLKI
+232 ELGNGVLKI
-241 AGTSHKAINGSD
+241 AGTSHDAINGSN
-253 TAFKLTFETFAAVGA
+253 TAFKLTFETFSAIGA

-283 AIDKDAPWAKAG
+283 AIDKDAPLAKAG

-311 EGFEGKGSAA
+311 EGFEGEGSAA

-343 GISVPVTKNDDSYT
+343 GIPVPVTKNGTTYT
-357 IEGRYVTGKIV
+357 IAAQYVTGKIV
-368 VKATPKKMVTVNV
+368 VAAEEKAMVTVKV
-381 THPDKTTIAGLNNG
+381 TNNGDGTIARLNNDMA
-395 TTVPEGEDVTFTVT
+395 VPEGEDVTFTVT

-414 NPIAYTVKVGEVEI
+414 NPIAYTVKVDEVEI
-428 AASRVAIA
+428 AASGVAIA
-436 ERKGPRMAYA
+436 DQKGPRKAYA

-489 TAGGVETTLTGGTIP
+489 TADGVEKTLTGGTIP

-518 KRNYTAVQYKQ
+518 KRNYTVQYKQ

-550 TYTGGFNKDILSN
+550 TYTGGFDKYTLSN

-581 KVVEYLKL
+581 EVVEYLKL

-639 AAETV
+639 NAETV
-644 KQNVSIMNVDESAG
+644 KQNVSIMNVDESTG

-671 GGGVD
+671 GGVD

-689 DYTKFTGNVTM
+689 DYTEFTGNVTM

-706 DMDGSKAVNNEDVLK
+706 DMNGNKTVDNEDVLK
-721 IIAAVNS
+721 IIAAVNN

>member
-1 MKKVI
+1 MLAIILMI
-6 SFLLAVVLCF
+6 SLCVSAF
-16 TLAAEAFAAS
+16 ALSLTPTADKTSIAQGETITVTLSFDEQIEDIASAEARLYFDDTKFEFNSGVGADS
-26 VKLEAVS
+26 YTNVVKDVKTENGKKY
-33 ETVQTGQNIAVA
+33 VQVNYFCS
-45 LTVDESYS
+45 TVDSPIAAGKFAT
-53 DVITLETRLYYNSA
+53 IT
-67 LFTYVSYTED
+67 FT
-77 NKDVTVKATPSTDA
+77 
-91 NGTYM
+91 
-96 QVTII
+96 
-101 SATGGAAVKA
+101 
-111 NEKIATLVFAAKDG
+111 AKQDIQG
-125 VTEQTSAE
+125 DAE
-133 FKSKIQYG
+133 FSAQVVSSMLKDEN
-141 KTKDGTEISASDMQT
+141 KTANTDPISLT
-156 YSVTITPPAPGYQV
+156 VTITPPAPGYQV

-217 MLRYK
+217 KLRYK
-222 SITPTEAKVT
+222 SIAPADAKVT
-232 ELGNGKLKI
+232 ELGKGELRI
-241 AGTSHKAINGSD
+241 AGTSHHAINGSD
-253 TAFKLTFETFAAVGA
+253 TAFKLTFETFSAIGA
-268 ATVTVSDA
+268 ADVSISNA

-283 AIDKDAPWAKAG
+283 AIDKDAPLAKAG

-311 EGFEGKGSAA
+311 EGFEGEGSAA
-321 AGEDYTFKVTDGKAY
+321 AGEDYTFKVTDGRAY

-368 VKATPKKMVTVNV
+368 VAAKEKAMVTVKVDN
-381 THPDKTTIAGLNNG
+381 KGGGTIAELNDG
-395 TTVPEGEDVTFTVT
+395 MTVMTVPEGEDVTFTVT

-414 NPIAYTVKVGEVEI
+414 NPIAYTVKVDEVEI
-428 AASRVAIA
+428 AASGVAIA
-436 ERKGPRMAYA
+436 DQKGPRKAYA

-462 VTVEQATDSVALIKT
+462 VTVEKATDSVALIKT

-489 TAGGVETTLTGGTIP
+489 TAGGVEKTLTGGTIP

-518 KRNYTAVQYKQ
+518 KRNYTVQYKQ
-529 NLAAE
+529 NLANE

-550 TYTGGFNKDILSN
+550 TYTDGFDKDTLSN

-581 KVVEYLKL
+581 KVVEYLQL

-604 GKTNGYLTCSYGEN
+604 GKTNGYLTCSYDGS
-618 TAPMYYSEKYQAW
+618 TAAPMYYSEKYQAW

-639 AAETV
+639 NEEAV

-671 GGGVD
+671 GEVD

-689 DYTKFTGNVTM
+689 DYTGFAGNVTM

-706 DMDGSKAVNNEDVLK
+706 DMDGSKVVDNTDVLK
-721 IIAAVNS
+721 IIAAVNN

>member
-6 SFLLAVVLCF
+6 SFMLAIILMMSLCVSAF
-16 TLAAEAFAAS
+16 ALSLTPAADKTSIAQGETITVTLSFDERIEDIASAEA
-26 VKLEAVS
+26 
-33 ETVQTGQNIAVA
+33 
-45 LTVDESYS
+45 
-53 DVITLETRLYYNSA
+53 RLYFDDTKFEFNSGVGA
-67 LFTYVSYTED
+67 DSYT
-77 NKDVTVKATPSTDA
+77 NV
-91 NGTYM
+91 
-96 QVTII
+96 
-101 SATGGAAVKA
+101 
-111 NEKIATLVFAAKDG
+111 AKDAK
-125 VTEQTSAE
+125 TENGKKFVQINYFCQSIDSPIAAGKFATITFTAKQDIQGDAE
-133 FKSKIQYG
+133 FSAQVVSSMLKG
-141 KTKDGTEISASDMQT
+141 ENKTANTDPISLT
-156 YSVTITPPAPGYQV
+156 VTITPPAPGYQV

-217 MLRYK
+217 KLRYK
-222 SITPTEAKVT
+222 SIAPADAKVT
-232 ELGNGKLKI
+232 ELGNGELRI
-241 AGTSHKAINGSD
+241 AGTSHDAINGSD
-253 TAFKLTFETFAAVGA
+253 TAFKLTFETFSAIGA
-268 ATVTVSDA
+268 ADVSISNA

-283 AIDKDAPWAKAG
+283 AIDKDAPLAKAG

-311 EGFEGKGSAA
+311 EGFDGAGSAA

-343 GISVPVTKNDDSYT
+343 GISVPVTKNETTYT
-357 IEGRYVTGKIV
+357 IAAQYVTGKIV
-368 VKATPKKMVTVNV
+368 VTAEEKAMVTVKVANNGGG
-381 THPDKTTIAGLNNG
+381 TIAGLNNDM
-395 TTVPEGEDVTFTVT
+395 TVPEGEDVTFTVA
-409 SPLDK
+409 SPLS
-414 NPIAYTVKVGEVEI
+414 NSTIAYVVTVGDVEL
-428 AASRVAIA
+428 AAKELTISNGR
-436 ERKGPRMAYA
+436 RRTYT

-462 VTVEQATDSVALIKT
+462 VTVEKATNSVALIKT

-489 TAGGVETTLTGGTIP
+489 TADGVEKTLTGGTIP

-518 KRNYTAVQYKQ
+518 KRNYTVQYKQ
-529 NLAAE
+529 NLANE

-550 TYTGGFNKDILSN
+550 TYTDGFDKDTLSN

-581 KVVEYLKL
+581 EVVKYLEL
-589 GTDASAKTMW
+589 GTGESAKTMW

-604 GKTNGYLTCSYGEN
+604 GKTNGYLTCSYDGS
-618 TAPMYYSEKYQAW
+618 TAAPMYYSEKYQAW

-639 AAETV
+639 DAETV
-644 KQNVSIMNVDESAG
+644 KQNVSIMNVDESTG

-671 GGGVD
+671 GGVD

-689 DYTKFTGNVTM
+689 DYTEFAGNVTM

-706 DMDGSKAVNNEDVLK
+706 DMDGSKVVDNTDVLK
-721 IIAAVNS
+721 IIAAVNN